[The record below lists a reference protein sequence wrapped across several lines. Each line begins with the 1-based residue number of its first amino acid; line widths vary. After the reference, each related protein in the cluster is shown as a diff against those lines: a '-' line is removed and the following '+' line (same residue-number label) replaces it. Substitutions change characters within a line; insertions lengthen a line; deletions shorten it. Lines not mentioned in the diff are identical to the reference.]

1 MRPKKG
7 SVRAFRPYGETLNL
21 AKQIC
26 EATGLQQAT
35 LFAISLQAALE
46 AIARDGFQVTLPLHF
61 QVVPNEK
68 GKANSRIPSAS
79 TRASAT
85 H

>member
-1 MRPKKG
+1 MKHKKG
-7 SVRAFRPYGETLNL
+7 SVRAFRPYGETLKL

-35 LFAISLQAALE
+35 LFAVCLQAALE
-46 AIARDGFQVTLPLHF
+46 AVAREGEITMPLHF
-61 QVVPNEK
+61 QVIPNEK
-68 GKANSRIPSAS
+68 GKLAVNRHIPAARS
-79 TRASAT
+79 SAT